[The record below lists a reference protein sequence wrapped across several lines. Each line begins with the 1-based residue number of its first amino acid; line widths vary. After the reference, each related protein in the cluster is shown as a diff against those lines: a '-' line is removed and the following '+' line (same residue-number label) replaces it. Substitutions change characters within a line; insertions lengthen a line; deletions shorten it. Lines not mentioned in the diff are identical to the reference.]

1 MLQCFYYHKNQGEKV
16 NVKQQVLASLERNKG
31 EYISGTDLSNRLN
44 VSRNAVWKA
53 IKSLQDDGY
62 RIDGIKNKG
71 YSLSTKCDII
81 SAQSIAKFLSSDA
94 KLFDIEVHDVVDS
107 TNTQLKVEAGN
118 GTPEG
123 RVIIANEQ
131 TSGRGRMNRSFFS
144 PSNTG
149 IYMSILLR
157 PKMTAEESLFLT
169 TAAAVAVAK
178 SIENV
183 SGCDAKIK
191 WVNDIFCNGR
201 KVCGILTEATLDIE
215 SGGLQYAVVGIGINI
230 IPPKEDFPS
239 ELHGVA
245 TSIFDKDGYYVE
257 AKSKLVALI
266 LDEFWQYYQNISS
279 RNFLDEYR
287 ERSNII
293 GKEVT
298 VHYANKKERAT
309 VLGIDDQCH
318 LTVRTANGEVKS
330 LSSGE
335 VSIREFE

>member
-1 MLQCFYYHKNQGEKV
+1 MT
-16 NVKQQVLASLERNKG
+16 VKQRVLATLEKNKD
-31 EYISGTDLSNRLN
+31 EYISGTTLSEQLN
-44 VSRNAVWKA
+44 VSRNAIWKA

-62 RIDGIKNKG
+62 DINGIKNKG
-71 YSLSTKCDII
+71 YSLSAESDIL
-81 SAQSIAKFLSSDA
+81 SPQSVSKFLSSNA
-94 KLFDIEVHDVVDS
+94 GTFDIEVHDIIDS
-107 TNTQLKVEAGN
+107 TNTLLKIEAGN
-118 GTPEG
+118 GACEG

-157 PKMTAEESLFLT
+157 PKITAQESLFLT

-178 SIENV
+178 SIEKI

-191 WVNDIFCNGR
+191 WVNDIFCNGK

-230 IPPKEDFPS
+230 MPPKNDFPN
-239 ELHGVA
+239 ELHGIA
-245 TSIFDKDGYYVE
+245 TSIFGEGNYYTE
-257 AKSKLVALI
+257 AKSKLIALI
-266 LDEFWQYYQNISS
+266 LDEFWQYYQNIDNK
-279 RNFLDEYR
+279 NFLNEYR
-287 ERSNII
+287 SRSNII

-298 VHYANKKERAT
+298 VHYANKTERAL

-318 LTVRTANGEVKS
+318 LTVKMRNGEVKS

-335 VSIREFE
+335 VSIREVG

>member
-1 MLQCFYYHKNQGEKV
+1 M
-16 NVKQQVLASLERNKG
+16 NVKQQVLASLEKNKG
-31 EYISGTDLSNRLN
+31 EYISGTNLSKQLN

-62 RIDGIKNKG
+62 KIDGIKNKG
-71 YSLSTKCDII
+71 YSLSTDSDII
-81 SAQSIAKFLSSDA
+81 SAQSISKFLTSDA
-94 KLFDIEVHDVVDS
+94 KIFDIEVNDVVDS
-107 TNTQLKVEAGN
+107 TNTQLKIEAGN
-118 GTPEG
+118 GAPEG

-131 TSGRGRMNRSFFS
+131 TAGRGRMNRSFYS

-149 IYMSILLR
+149 VYMSILLR
-157 PKMTAEESLFLT
+157 PKITAQESLFLT
-169 TAAAVAVAK
+169 TAAAVAVAN
-178 SIENV
+178 SIEKV

-191 WVNDIFCNGR
+191 WVNDIFCNDR

-230 IPPKEDFPS
+230 TAPKDDFPS
-239 ELHGVA
+239 ELDGVA
-245 TSIFDKDGYYVE
+245 TSIFDNDGYYVE

-266 LDEFWQYYQNISS
+266 LDEFWQYYQDISS

-287 ERSNII
+287 RRSNII
-293 GKEVT
+293 GKEVS
-298 VHYANKKERAT
+298 VHYANKVERAL

-318 LTVRTANGEVKS
+318 LTVKTANGAVKS

-335 VSIREFE
+335 VSIREFK

>member
-1 MLQCFYYHKNQGEKV
+1 M
-16 NVKQQVLASLERNKG
+16 NVKQQVLAALERNKG
-31 EYISGTDLSNRLN
+31 EYISGTNLSKRLN

-62 RIDGIKNKG
+62 EINGVKNRG
-71 YSLSTKCDII
+71 YSLSTNSDII
-81 SAQSIAKFLSSDA
+81 SAQSVAKFLSSDA
-94 KLFDIEVHDVVDS
+94 KHFDIEVCDVIDS
-107 TNTQLKVEAGN
+107 TNTQLKIEAGN
-118 GTPEG
+118 GALEG

-131 TSGRGRMNRSFFS
+131 TSGRGRMNRKFYS
-144 PSNTG
+144 PSHTG

-157 PKMTAEESLFLT
+157 PKITAEESLFLT

-178 SIENV
+178 SIEEI

-230 IPPKEDFPS
+230 IPPRGDFPS
-239 ELHGVA
+239 ELHGIA
-245 TSIFDKDGYYVE
+245 TSIFEKEDYYTE
-257 AKSKLVALI
+257 AKSKLVAQI
-266 LDEFWQYYQNISS
+266 LNEFWQYYQNIGSK
-279 RNFLDEYR
+279 NFLDEYR
-287 ERSNII
+287 RRSNII

-298 VHYANKKERAT
+298 IHYANKMEKAL
-309 VLGIDDQCH
+309 VLGIDDECH
-318 LTVRTANGEVKS
+318 LTVKTANGAIKS

-335 VSIREFE
+335 VSIRGFK